1 MTLVYLWNRYM
12 KTCEAEGRKGYQYR
26 QFCKQYSR
34 WCETNKE
41 SMHITAVSGQKME
54 VDFAGKTFQMVDHL
68 TGELLDIVVFVA
80 VLPYSQYI
88 YAEGMTSTREPQW
101 IAVNNHALQYFG
113 GVPALV
119 VCDNC
124 KRAVIANRDWIA
136 PELNM
141 DYAEWAE
148 HNHTLILPAKVKKP
162 KYKSSVE
169 NAVGILEKGIFHDME
184 EHEYFSL
191 EQFAD
196 GLYDPCGAG
205 IQQTDGGGASG
216 APGAVRPGKLVCPG
230 LHQLL

>member
-1 MTLVYLWNRYM
+1 M
-12 KTCEAEGRKGYQYR
+12 KTCEAEGQGYQYR

-34 WCETNKE
+34 WCKTNKE

-54 VDFAGKTFQMVDHL
+54 VDFAGKTFRMVDHL

-88 YAEGMTSTREPQW
+88 YTEGMTSTREPRW

-124 KRAVIANRDWIA
+124 KQAMIANRDWIA
-136 PELNM
+136 PELNR

-148 HNHTLILPAKVKKP
+148 HNHTLILPAKIKKP

-169 NAVGILEKGIFHDME
+169 NAVGILDKGIFHDILKINDKVFDITGDVQIVLQVFTLIWRKGGE
-184 EHEYFSL
+184 LNCKRKLFAQVIFISKAFAHIIVEVYRASL
-191 EQFAD
+191 
-196 GLYDPCGAG
+196 
-205 IQQTDGGGASG
+205 
-216 APGAVRPGKLVCPG
+216 
-230 LHQLL
+230 